1 MKRYLYLV
9 EYTITFESG
18 RTVHKNYQVV
28 ASSQM
33 NACAM
38 IGQMHSNVMQDK
50 EINIHNIKLV
60 G

>member
-18 RTVHKNYQVV
+18 RTVRKNYQVV
-28 ASSQM
+28 ATSEM
-33 NACAM
+33 NACAK
-38 IGQMHSNVMQDK
+38 IGQMHSDIMQDK